1 MNIKENSEKTSR
13 SSAANDKMTTAQQ
26 LYIQKHHR
34 HHHLVTLLRL
44 LVLVLFLSLWEFSG
58 RTGLIDTFFFSSPSM
73 VVSFFIEMSLLTSLL
88 LPLKTLSSFHPCE

>member
-58 RTGLIDTFFFSSPSM
+58 RTGLIDTFFSAAQAWWSPFLLKWSQTVPFSATQGSPCWR
-73 VVSFFIEMSLLTSLL
+73 LW
-88 LPLKTLSSFHPCE
+88 